1 MFDFAKRKICANQLI
16 SMMKGIAALAPTL
29 LLTLILTSC
38 MSDDYTDTAA
48 GKSDTY
54 INLNV
59 STPTAQAR
67 ANAPAKPA
75 GTSGKLGLEE
85 TYPSPNTE
93 EKITSIRVWAFRS
106 GSDRATATPIGFKS
120 ETNLSAQGSHKV
132 SMMIT
137 RKNAEN
143 LDKIDLYILLNA
155 ESEGVL
161 DGRDCIKMTRAEL
174 ENLVI
179 KNQFGITAEGT
190 AQTTVVPQAGLPISR
205 VIQDLDVTKNIKD
218 NATDAALHSINI
230 PLIRAVSKLHFFFTR
245 RKVSDKDK
253 NTEGVEVTKIEVNEN
268 VIPTQSSVFPTAT
281 TDANKE
287 TEGLT
292 GNLNFL
298 SYLNQKMTFGSV
310 ATKDIGPVSDPT
322 SYIRKHDQ
330 TAEAYITQLRGA
342 TPECHLSYLRET
354 GKELTGTIYYKLN
367 KSGAEKKATFSISKA
382 YRNHEM
388 VVYGYFLG
396 NGDKE
401 LTLTLNYYVAGWTKK
416 EPTDIV
422 FN

>member
-1 MFDFAKRKICANQLI
+1 MFDFAKRKIGANQLT

-75 GTSGKLGLEE
+75 GTRLGLEE
-85 TYPSPNTE
+85 TYPSPDTE
-93 EKITSIRVWAFRS
+93 EKITSIRVWAFKS
-106 GSDRATATPIGFKS
+106 GSDRETATPIGFKS

-132 SMMIT
+132 SMRIT

-205 VIQDLDVTKNIKD
+205 VIKELDVTDNIKD

-245 RKVSDKDK
+245 KNVKD
-253 NTEGVEVTKIEVNEN
+253 TEGVVVTRIEVNEN

-292 GNLNFL
+292 GDLTSLTYL
-298 SYLNQKMTFGSV
+298 SPKMTFGSV
-310 ATKDIGPVSDPT
+310 ATENIRPVSDPT
-322 SYIRKHDQ
+322 SYIRKSGQ
-330 TAEAYITQLRGA
+330 TAEDYITQLRIA
-342 TPECHLSYLRET
+342 TAECHLSYLRET
-354 GKELTGTIYYKLN
+354 GKELTGTIYYKLD
-367 KSGAEKKATFSISKA
+367 KSGAEKQTPFRISKA

-396 NGDKE
+396 DQKS
-401 LTLTLNYYVAGWTKK
+401 TLTLNYYVADWNEKDTTKI
-416 EPTDIV
+416 E